1 MKFSTLKSSHK
12 FMLCLFFDGVGY
24 LSFVIPLFDILW
36 APVSAYLM
44 SKLFEGKQ
52 GKIASIIVFIEEAL
66 PITDVLPTFTLM
78 WLYTTY
84 KKDEKVTNR

>member
-1 MKFSTLKSSHK
+1 
-12 FMLCLFFDGVGY
+12 MLCLFFDGVGY
-24 LSFVIPLFDILW
+24 LSFVVPLFDILW

-84 KKDEKVTNR
+84 KR